1 MFIYLYFKVYFKVAE
16 IYTFLYVAPVYHE
29 ENKQHFTVQNIIMFH
44 GGIQGK
50 QIDIFQNNFY
60 SVNDYSD
67 LKKQHVGHL
76 LGGNVGYVML
86 ISFYIMDDFI
96 VFRLC
101 SF

>member
-50 QIDIFQNNFY
+50 QIDIF
-60 SVNDYSD
+60 
-67 LKKQHVGHL
+67 
-76 LGGNVGYVML
+76 
-86 ISFYIMDDFI
+86 
-96 VFRLC
+96 
-101 SF
+101 